1 MANEF
6 RRFPSGLSWG
16 IAIIAIGT
24 IFLLDQMGIVSAGY
38 IFRFFWP
45 AILIFFGVEGLVFC
59 SGPGRF
65 WGSFL
70 TLAGVVLL
78 LSNLGYLHIRWSMFW
93 PLAIILWGLWILS
106 RTLGLGGS
114 SSWSPWGAKWVRPLH
129 IDAERGFASDSGDLH
144 ADTVFSSTHRR
155 ITSKNFRGGKLAA
168 VFGEIKID
176 LTEAEIE
183 GDEAVIQLDAV
194 FGAVEI
200 RVPNSW
206 IVASRGA
213 AVFGEYADRTVHSQ
227 PPGPGAKRLIVKG
240 GAVFGSVVIKN

>member
-6 RRFPSGLSWG
+6 RRFPTGLSWG
-16 IAIIAIGT
+16 LAIISIGV
-24 IFLLDQMGIVSAGY
+24 IFLLDQMGIVSAHY
-38 IFRFFWP
+38 IFQFFWP
-45 AILIFFGVEGLVFC
+45 AILIFFGVEGVVFRT
-59 SGPGRF
+59 GHGRF

-78 LSNLGYLHIRWSMFW
+78 LSNFGYLHVRWSMFW

-106 RTLGLGGS
+106 RSLGLGGS
-114 SSWSPWGAKWVRPLH
+114 CSWSPWGAKWVRPLH

-144 ADTVFSSTHRR
+144 ADTVFSTTNRR
-155 ITSKNFRGGKLAA
+155 ITSKNFRGGKLAT

-176 LTEAEIE
+176 LTEAEME
-183 GDEAVIQLDAV
+183 GDEAALHLDAV

-200 RVPNSW
+200 RVPISW
-206 IVASRGA
+206 VVVSRGA
-213 AVFGEYADRTVHSQ
+213 AVFGEYSDRTVHSQ
-227 PPGPGAKRLIVKG
+227 PPGPGVKRLIVKG

>member
-1 MANEF
+1 MGTDI

-16 IAIIAIGT
+16 LAIVAVGT
-24 IFLLDQMGIVSAGY
+24 ILLLGEMGIVSPDH
-38 IFRFFWP
+38 IHQFFWP
-45 AILIFFGVEGLVFC
+45 AILIFFGVEGVVFC

-70 TLAGVVLL
+70 TLAGAVLL
-78 LSNLGYLHIRWSMFW
+78 LNNLHYLHITWSMFW
-93 PLAIILWGLWILS
+93 PLALIFWGLWILS
-106 RTLGLGGS
+106 RSVGGGS
-114 SSWSPWGAKWVRPLH
+114 SWGTKWIRPLS
-129 IDAERGFASDSGDLH
+129 IGVGEGFASDSPELRT
-144 ADTVFSSTHRR
+144 DTVFSTSNRR
-155 ITSKNFRGGKLAA
+155 ITSKDFRGGKLAA
-168 VFGEIKID
+168 VFGELKID

-200 RVPNSW
+200 RVPNTW

-213 AVFGEYADRTVHSQ
+213 AVFGEYADRTVHTQ
-227 PPGPGAKRLIVKG
+227 PSGPGAKRLIVKG

>member
-16 IAIIAIGT
+16 LAIIAIGT
-24 IFLLDQMGIVSAGY
+24 IFMLDQMGIVSAHH
-38 IFRFFWP
+38 IFQFFWP
-45 AILIFFGVEGLVFC
+45 AILIFFGVEGIIFC

-106 RTLGLGGS
+106 RSLGGS
-114 SSWSPWGAKWVRPLH
+114 SSWGSKWVRPLS
-129 IDAERGFASDSGDLH
+129 IGVERGFASDDADMH
-144 ADTVFSSTHRR
+144 ADVIFSATHRR

-168 VFGEIKID
+168 VFGELKID

-183 GDEAVIQLDAV
+183 GDEAVIHLDAV

-200 RVPNSW
+200 RVPNTW
-206 IVASRGA
+206 IVVSRGA
-213 AVFGEYADRTVHSQ
+213 AVFGEYADRTVHGQ
-227 PPGPGAKRLIVKG
+227 PLGPGAKRLVVKG

>member
-16 IAIIAIGT
+16 LAIIAIGS
-24 IFLLDQMGIVSAGY
+24 IFLLDQMEIVSAHHVFQY
-38 IFRFFWP
+38 FWP
-45 AILIFFGVEGLVFC
+45 AILIFFGVEGLLFC

-70 TLAGVVLL
+70 TLAGAVLL

-106 RTLGLGGS
+106 RSLGGS
-114 SSWSPWGAKWVRPLH
+114 SSWGSKWVRPLSMGV
-129 IDAERGFASDSGDLH
+129 ETGLASDSPDLH
-144 ADTVFSSTHRR
+144 ADTVFSTTNRR

-168 VFGEIKID
+168 VFGELKID

-183 GDEAVIQLDAV
+183 GDEAVIHLDAV

-200 RVPNSW
+200 RVPNTW
-206 IVASRGA
+206 AVASRGA
-213 AVFGEYADRTVHSQ
+213 AVFGEYSDRTVHGQ
-227 PPGPGAKRLIVKG
+227 PPSPGAKRLVVKG

>member
-1 MANEF
+1 MATDF

-16 IAIIAIGT
+16 LAIIAIGT

-45 AILIFFGVEGLVFC
+45 AVLIFFGVEGVVFC

-106 RTLGLGGS
+106 RTLGVS
-114 SSWSPWGAKWVRPLH
+114 SSWGGPKWIRPLMNVN
-129 IDAERGFASDSGDLH
+129 AEQGVASDSPELRT
-144 ADTVFSSTHRR
+144 DTVFSSSHRR
-155 ITSKNFRGGKLAA
+155 ITSKDFRGGKLAA
-168 VFGEIKID
+168 VFGELKID
-176 LTEAEIE
+176 LTEADIE
-183 GDEAVIQLDAV
+183 GDEAVIHLDAV

-200 RVPNSW
+200 RVPNTW
-206 IVASRGA
+206 IIASRGA
-213 AVFGEYADRTVHSQ
+213 AVFGEYSDRTVHAQ